1 MPFQMLFWRLLRRTH
16 GQDLIEY
23 ALLGAFISLIAVAGA
38 SALGVSLDGWFGAI
52 SEVMDEGQKKSN
64 CSGQGMISSGGKCH
78 GG

>member
-1 MPFQMLFWRLLRRTH
+1 MSFRILLRRLLRRNQ

-23 ALLGAFISLIAVAGA
+23 AFVAAFIALMAIAGA
-38 SALGVSLDGWFGAI
+38 SSLGVSLNDWFDALTATVGGN
-52 SEVMDEGQKKSN
+52 EKKSN